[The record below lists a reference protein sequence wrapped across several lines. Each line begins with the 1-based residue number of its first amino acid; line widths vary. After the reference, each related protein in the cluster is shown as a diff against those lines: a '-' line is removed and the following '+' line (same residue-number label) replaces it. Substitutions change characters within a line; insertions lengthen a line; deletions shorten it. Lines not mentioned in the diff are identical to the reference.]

1 MQGRMIGNIPRPPGV
16 PPLGMIPPPP
26 GSVNPNVLSAAPQL
40 ITRQQPMESTSKKIG
55 ATIEAKPQIRL
66 LSQKSNLTPYSCLFL
81 CSCRNLSADITR
93 FMPMSVRARKDEK
106 PSSKKPDIR
115 AEANSYLRAQQQ
127 AAAAIQAQ
135 AASQNKDDAY
145 MQFMNEM
152 SSLL

>member
-1 MQGRMIGNIPRPPGV
+1 MLICFFI
-16 PPLGMIPPPP
+16 
-26 GSVNPNVLSAAPQL
+26 QL
-40 ITRQQPMESTSKKIG
+40 FINMVCVS
-55 ATIEAKPQIRL
+55 
-66 LSQKSNLTPYSCLFL
+66 
-81 CSCRNLSADITR
+81 RNLSADITR

>member
-1 MQGRMIGNIPRPPGV
+1 MMAFFFQHNAHV
-16 PPLGMIPPPP
+16 V
-26 GSVNPNVLSAAPQL
+26 SFCV
-40 ITRQQPMESTSKKIG
+40 
-55 ATIEAKPQIRL
+55 
-66 LSQKSNLTPYSCLFL
+66 F
-81 CSCRNLSADITR
+81 RNLSADITR